1 MQTLMVETNRR
12 TQLVDVTAQVEKAVA
27 SSGVTNG
34 TCYLSVSH
42 TTAAITVN
50 ERADPDVACD
60 VEGAVDRLVLK
71 TGVYRHS
78 EGNSDSIGGFVER
91 GMRAGVC

>member
-1 MQTLMVETNRR
+1 MPTLRVETNRW
-12 TQLVDVTAQVEKAVA
+12 TPLVDVTAQVEKAVA

-34 TCYLSVSH
+34 TCCLSASH

-60 VEGAVDRLVLK
+60 VEGALDRPVLK
-71 TGVYRHS
+71 TGAYRHS
-78 EGNSDSIGGFVER
+78 EGNSASIGGSVER

>member
-1 MQTLMVETNRR
+1 MQTLIVETNRR

-50 ERADPDVACD
+50 ERADPVWRVTWKARWIAWC
-60 VEGAVDRLVLK
+60 
-71 TGVYRHS
+71 
-78 EGNSDSIGGFVER
+78 
-91 GMRAGVC
+91 